1 MHQETKSAVSGVP
14 PKSDLDVDGDIVTK
28 QPAVQ
33 NLIPNHK
40 GHIVLSLFPDF
51 HIGNNSMDPRSYL
64 TPSQGSLSMETK
76 RREQMMADLWSHS
89 HGVSQNQ
96 FLSVVRELKKTKTA
110 MKELQQKLADY
121 KNTSFGDKQSEA
133 TSFLEEKVKA
143 QQSEIRDLK
152 QRIEN
157 LQVHKKHM
165 KNDIEGISVAPASN
179 SLEISRNSRE
189 NSFSKED
196 SEVSRREKQLQDE
209 IHNWKQKVEHMK
221 RENAEMKENYARLE
235 KRLENEKFSSMQK
248 WSELSTENAKFR
260 KELNLAEEDRKVF
273 LEQVDRL
280 LNQDKEKDRRLQRLQ
295 ESYEQVI
302 QDRNVCEQRIAEL
315 KARQLEETN
324 PFYHRA
330 RQGAHSNY
338 HEEGSRTHST
348 VQDLQ
353 EALNKVKRQPSHSPR
368 TYRCDRCYE
377 EFIVE
382 QDYLEHI
389 QKCYD

>member
-1 MHQETKSAVSGVP
+1 MQQETKSAVTLN
-14 PKSDLDVDGDIVTK
+14 SDLDVDGDISTK

-33 NLIPNHK
+33 NLIPNQK

-51 HIGNNSMDPRSYL
+51 QIGNNSMDPRSYL
-64 TPSQGSLSMETK
+64 TPSQGSMSIESK

-121 KNTSFGDKQSEA
+121 KNASFGDKQSEA
-133 TSFLEEKVKA
+133 TSFLEERVKA

-179 SLEISRNSRE
+179 SLEFSRNSRE

-196 SEVSRREKQLQDE
+196 NEVSRREKQLQDE

-235 KRLENEKFSSMQK
+235 KRLECEKFSSIQK

-260 KELNLAEEDRKVF
+260 KELNIAEEDRKVF
-273 LEQVDRL
+273 LEQVDQL
-280 LNQDKEKDRRLQRLQ
+280 LIQVNEKDRRLQKMQ
-295 ESYEQVI
+295 ESYEQAI
-302 QDRNVCEQRIAEL
+302 QDRNVYEQRIAEM
-315 KARQLEETN
+315 KARQVEETN
-324 PFYHRA
+324 PLYPRAGKVVHR
-330 RQGAHSNY
+330 NY

-348 VQDLQ
+348 VQDLH
-353 EALNKVKRQPSHSPR
+353 EALNKVKRQPSHNPR

-377 EFIVE
+377 EFTLE
-382 QDYLEHI
+382 KDHLEHI